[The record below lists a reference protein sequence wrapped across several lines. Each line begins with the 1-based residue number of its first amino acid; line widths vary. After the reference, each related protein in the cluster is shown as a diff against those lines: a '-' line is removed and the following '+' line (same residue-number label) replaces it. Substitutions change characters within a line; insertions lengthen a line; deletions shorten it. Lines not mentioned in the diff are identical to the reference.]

1 MDHSRTISCCSVALT
16 LVSVPHCSSLALHM
30 FLLTRQ
36 AGYNEYGRPKYAY
49 MHAATPQI
57 VSEAPGTRSRTPRV
71 LDQGKNAGNSNST
84 INDSKSSK
92 GVQFNYI
99 PYTSIIEASQRSS
112 KTNENV
118 IQEHKCVVT

>member
-1 MDHSRTISCCSVALT
+1 
-16 LVSVPHCSSLALHM
+16 M

-71 LDQGKNAGNSNST
+71 LDQNMSNST
-84 INDSKSSK
+84 INEDSKSSK
-92 GVQFNYI
+92 GVHFNHI
-99 PYTSIIEASQRSS
+99 PYTSIKEASRSS
-112 KTNENV
+112 ETKENV
-118 IQEHKCVVT
+118 IQERRVSNDAVANSENDGSLLDAAPIQQAHVEEISHLK